1 MKIGPTI
8 RVYTIGFG
16 MALIATLVVTF
27 ILSLVGA
34 VIDEFAMGDF
44 TSGCYVA
51 MATFVVGGSAAA
63 MMWAGWA
70 MFAQYAYKQIG
81 MKLPGYN
88 DNL

>member
-1 MKIGPTI
+1 MKIDPTV

-16 MALIATLVVTF
+16 MALIATLVVIF
-27 ILSLVGA
+27 ILSLVGT

-51 MATFVVGGSAAA
+51 MATFVVGGSAGA
-63 MMWAGWA
+63 MMWAGWV

-81 MKLPGYN
+81 MKLPGYK
-88 DNL
+88 DTI